1 MKFMHT
7 FCRVLFIMVL
17 IGKVFPNNAQTPTYA
32 LEQCRQMALTQNKKI
47 KAAQFQIEATRVA
60 RDASKLNDKP
70 NIDASV
76 MAIHAGK
83 PLNQLLPSVLGS
95 GSVMVAQPIYT
106 GGQIKLGVEANNK
119 ALEISEGQKA
129 ITEAELLV
137 SVESAYWQIVQVKE
151 KIVLAQKY
159 KEMLLQLQKELKNA
173 VDAGLTYKNDLLRVE
188 VNLNEADL
196 NITKAQDGLILAKLN
211 LAQIIG
217 QSNQIDF
224 HIADEV
230 NTFNVELLSPKVTN
244 TEELRP
250 EIQVLNKVMELE
262 HIKTSLI
269 KAEHKPQLSFVFS
282 GFASVGNKVNFS
294 NGDSFLGSYLGL
306 LNFSIP
312 IYDWGKNA
320 QKVKEQELKIQ
331 AKKWELEESKE
342 LINLQVQSAWIQL
355 NQTLKKIDLSNLSIK
370 QSEENL
376 RLAND
381 RYKAGTITGK
391 DVLEAQVIW
400 QQAYTSHIDA
410 KVEYKVSLANYK
422 RAIGEIK

>member
-1 MKFMHT
+1 MPSFD
-7 FCRVLFIMVL
+7 VVSE
-17 IGKVFPNNAQTPTYA
+17 VD
-32 LEQCRQMALTQNKKI
+32 RQ
-47 KAAQFQIEATRVA
+47 
-60 RDASKLNDKP
+60 
-70 NIDASV
+70 
-76 MAIHAGK
+76 
-83 PLNQLLPSVLGS
+83 
-95 GSVMVAQPIYT
+95 
-106 GGQIKLGVEANNK
+106 
-119 ALEISEGQKA
+119 
-129 ITEAELLV
+129 
-137 SVESAYWQIVQVKE
+137 
-151 KIVLAQKY
+151 
-159 KEMLLQLQKELKNA
+159 ELKNA

-188 VNLNEADL
+188 VSLNEADL

-211 LAQIIG
+211 LAQILG
-217 QSNQIDF
+217 QSNQVDF

-230 NTFNVELLSPKVTN
+230 NTFSYELLAKNISN
-244 TEELRP
+244 AEELRP
-250 EIQVLNKVMELE
+250 EIQVLNKFMELE
-262 HIKTSLI
+262 HIKNSII
-269 KAEHKPQLSFVFS
+269 KAEHKPQLSFVLT
-282 GFASVGNKVNFS
+282 GFTSVGNKINFS

-355 NQTLKKIDLSNLSIK
+355 NQSLKKIDLTNLSIK

-376 RLAND
+376 RLTND

-400 QQAYTSHIDA
+400 QQAYSSHIDA

>member
-1 MKFMHT
+1 MKLLHKLY
-7 FCRVLFIMVL
+7 RVLLTSVL
-17 IGKVFPNNAQTPTYA
+17 IVEVFPNNAQTPTYS
-32 LEQCRQMALTQNKKI
+32 LEECRQMALTQNKKI
-47 KAAQFQIEATRVA
+47 KTAQFQIEASRVA
-60 RDASKLNDKP
+60 RDASKLNDRA

-76 MAIHAGK
+76 VGLHVGK
-83 PLNQLLPSVLGS
+83 PLNQLLPSFLGS
-95 GSVMVAQPIYT
+95 GAVVVAQPIYT
-106 GGQIKLGVEANNK
+106 GGQIKLGIQANNK
-119 ALEISEGQKA
+119 AIEISEGQKA
-129 ITEAELLV
+129 ITESELLV

-159 KEMLLQLQKELKNA
+159 KEMLLQLHKELKNA

-188 VNLNEADL
+188 VNLNEAEL
-196 NITKAQDGLILAKLN
+196 NIAKAQDGLILAKLN

-217 QSNQIDF
+217 KSNQIDF
-224 HIADEV
+224 NITDEI
-230 NTFNVELLSPKVTN
+230 NTFSYELLAQKVN
-244 TEELRP
+244 DSAELRP
-250 EIQVLNKVMELE
+250 EIQVLNRVMELE

-269 KAEHKPQLSFVFS
+269 KAEHKPQLSFLFS

-294 NGDSFLGSYLGL
+294 NGDSFLGSYVGL

-320 QKVKEQELKIQ
+320 LKVKEQELKIQ

-342 LINLQVQSAWIQL
+342 LINLQVQSAWLQL
-355 NQTLKKIDLSNLSIK
+355 NQTLRKIDLSNLSIK

-391 DVLEAQVIW
+391 DVLEAQAIW
-400 QQAYTSHIDA
+400 QQAYSSHIDA

-422 RAIGEIK
+422 KAIGEIK

>member
-1 MKFMHT
+1 MKLLHKFY
-7 FCRVLFIMVL
+7 RVLLTTVL
-17 IGKVFPNNAQTPTYA
+17 IVKVFPNNAQTPTYS
-32 LEQCRQMALTQNKKI
+32 LEECRQMALSQNKKI
-47 KAAQFQIEATRVA
+47 KAAQFQIEASKVA
-60 RDASKLNDKP
+60 RDASKLNDRP

-76 MAIHAGK
+76 IGLHAGK

-95 GSVMVAQPIYT
+95 GSLVVSQPIYT
-106 GGQIKLGVEANNK
+106 GGQIKLGIDANNK
-119 ALEISEGQKA
+119 AIEITEGQKA
-129 ITEAELLV
+129 ITEAELLL

-188 VNLNEADL
+188 VSLNEADL

-211 LAQIIG
+211 LAQILG
-217 QSNQIDF
+217 QSNQVDF
-224 HIADEV
+224 NIADEV
-230 NTFNVELLSPKVTN
+230 NTFSYDLLAKKVSN
-244 TEELRP
+244 AEELRP

-269 KAEHKPQLSFVFS
+269 KAEHKPQLSFVLT
-282 GFASVGNKVNFS
+282 GFTSVGNKVNFS
-294 NGDSFLGSYLGL
+294 NGENSLSSYLGL

-355 NQTLKKIDLSNLSIK
+355 NQSLKKIDLTNLSIK

-376 RLAND
+376 RLTND

-400 QQAYTSHIDA
+400 QQAYSSHIDA

-422 RAIGEIK
+422 KAIGEIK